1 MVGLLI
7 PSSQLMIW
15 KKYLKDHRIKKL
27 RLENFIVTQKYSPI
41 PFVLLGLCL
50 VAYLTPQLRSAVL
63 YIDEQA
69 FYLINGSLRIGYYW
83 QLLWFALN
91 HNYEKTLNLVVFLSV
106 SLFIILNEPKRMR
119 KKLVINV
126 VSLIIFMQFAFLI
139 KDAFFV
145 TFLELKRQS
154 PSQVLH
160 PFINLSELFATNN
173 VKIASGSS
181 FPGGHAFSA
190 AFWAIF
196 TCGFANKK
204 YWPLVWFVAIP
215 IIVNRLFSGAHWLSD
230 VVVGVLLA
238 WVMVVASYWIKNKLI
253 SAINRN

>member
-1 MVGLLI
+1 M
-7 PSSQLMIW
+7 
-15 KKYLKDHRIKKL
+15 K
-27 RLENFIVTQKYSPI
+27 QKYSLI
-41 PFVLLGLCL
+41 PFGLLGLCL
-50 VAYLTPQLRSAVL
+50 IGYLVPQLRSVVL

-69 FYLINGSLRIGYYW
+69 FYLINGSLRLGYYW

-91 HNYEKTLNLVVFLSV
+91 HNYEKTLNLVAFLLV
-106 SLFIILNEPKRMR
+106 NLFIIFNEPKKLR
-119 KKLVINV
+119 KSLVMNV
-126 VSLIIFMQFAFLI
+126 FALIIFMQFAFLL

-145 TFLELKRQS
+145 TLLELKRQS
-154 PSQVLH
+154 PSQVLQ
-160 PFINLSELFATNN
+160 PFINLAELFGTTD

-204 YWPLVWFVAIP
+204 YWPLVWAVAVP
-215 IIVNRLFSGAHWLSD
+215 IIINRLFSGAHWLSD

-238 WVMVVASYWIKNKLI
+238 WVMVAVSNFIMSFYLARKVLV
-253 SAINRN
+253 RR